1 MKDVELLQSVRKNFR
16 LKTQEE
22 MEGLTGL
29 PQSTISLHLS
39 GKEIKL
45 SKVARKFLMH
55 LLLESSC
62 EKENFQMTIDTDF
75 EGIGAEC
82 LGIAEEIG
90 RLQEYAK
97 IYNSAQFENIY
108 RRQMGRIEDLAAGMQ
123 TALANYKKWGFLQ
136 EGANHGKE
144 N

>member
-1 MKDVELLQSVRKNFR
+1 MKDTELLRAIMKNFH
-16 LKTQEE
+16 LETQTQVEAV
-22 MEGLTGL
+22 TGL

-45 SKVARKFLMH
+45 SKVARKFLNH
-55 LLLESSC
+55 LLLESSHVG
-62 EKENFQMTIDTDF
+62 EFQTTLDADF
-75 EGIGAEC
+75 EGIRAEL

-97 IYNSAQFENIY
+97 IYNSAQFENCY
-108 RRQMGRIEDLAAGMQ
+108 RRQMGRIADLEQGMQ
-123 TALANYKKWGFLQ
+123 TALANYKRWGFLI
-136 EGANHGKE
+136 E